1 MVIFTLYIDLL
12 IVSDNTDELCE
23 ILKNIEPNSY
33 IIGDLNLPG
42 INWETLTTD
51 KKGEG
56 ILEACLEMGL
66 EQLINF
72 PTHNKGNI
80 LDVIITNRSDCALN
94 ITDVGSLGKSD
105 HCMIWLETIYNTP
118 VNEEERYIPDWNKAD
133 VKNLRNALNRMDWFE
148 LLSDKCTSSARDTFK
163 INLFQLT
170 VFWVP
175 LKKIRNPK
183 TPL

>member
-1 MVIFTLYIDLL
+1 M
-12 IVSDNTDELCE
+12 
-23 ILKNIEPNSY
+23 IL
-33 IIGDLNLPG
+33 
-42 INWETLTTD
+42 
-51 KKGEG
+51 
-56 ILEACLEMGL
+56 
-66 EQLINF
+66 
-72 PTHNKGNI
+72 
-80 LDVIITNRSDCALN
+80 
-94 ITDVGSLGKSD
+94 
-105 HCMIWLETIYNTP
+105 LETIYNTP